1 LKFGEYMRE
10 FLSTTVSAVAIAV
23 LLVPASFALQS
34 NDAGARSVTTSSV
47 GIVTY
52 PTGYFENFTPVTALD
67 MVQRVPGFSVS
78 DGDTSRRGLGDSF
91 GNVLINGARP
101 SNKSLQLETV
111 LQRIPFADVASIDLI
126 QEAMPEY
133 EMRGHARLVNVILT
147 EGSGGSG
154 SFDLQ
159 TLYFDSGRVGQSVDL
174 SYTSSAG
181 PVEFTF
187 GLDANVH
194 GNRVSRDWARF
205 DANGDLFETQNDGD
219 QRRQFWGTFTLSM
232 NWVIDDSSSLRLDA
246 QVNPWSWHR
255 ANLGTVY
262 APGPGGAAI
271 TRYGQN
277 ATQNH
282 GRNRSLSGTYQRDLT
297 DSLSMQTMVLID
309 RENGNDGPEPYE
321 TFDVVAG
328 FLGSTIV
335 EFHEANEESALRQTF
350 SWTPHAGHQIE
361 FGAEGAINARET
373 DLSLFEDDG
382 LIVTQ
387 IPLAVANTRVE
398 ETRTEVFANHV
409 WSINETLSLES
420 GIRYEMSEIIQTGDA
435 EQTRSFSYAKPSVTL
450 NWRLNEQDRLRIS
463 GRRDI
468 DQLQFGRFA
477 SSVSVTDNQSTLGN
491 PNYVPQQSW
500 TVEGEWEHRFGDDGS
515 FSFLLGHDW
524 IQDLDGRLPVT
535 TATGIFD
542 TFGNIGDG
550 RRLRAVATVSTALD
564 AIGLGN
570 AVIDADIG
578 WTKTSV
584 DDPLTGIE
592 RAFFGT
598 SEWNLNLD
606 YRQTFPAQQLA
617 WGWDYHWRSDY
628 EMFFASQYHL
638 HDDEDGDLDIYVET
652 TRWLGVTTRLGVN
665 EALASGNDRY
675 RVFYDGSRADNI
687 VTGSEQRNAKTGPTW
702 YVQLRGTF

>member
-1 LKFGEYMRE
+1 MRA
-10 FLSTTVSAVAIAV
+10 FFSATVSAIAIAAFF
-23 LLVPASFALQS
+23 VPASFAVQDS
-34 NDAGARSVTTSSV
+34 NSESEFTTTRLA
-47 GIVTY
+47 GIVAY
-52 PTGYFENFTPVTALD
+52 PTSYFENFTPVTALD

-111 LQRIPFADVASIDLI
+111 LQRIPFDNVAGIELI

-147 EGSGGSG
+147 ESSGGSG
-154 SFDLQ
+154 SYDLQ

-174 SYTSSAG
+174 SYTTNSG
-181 PVEFTF
+181 PVELTF
-187 GLDANVH
+187 GLDVNVH
-194 GNRVSRDWARF
+194 GNRLSRDWERF
-205 DANGDLFETQNDGD
+205 DANGDLFETQTDGD
-219 QRRQFWGTFTLSM
+219 QRRQFWGTFTASM

-255 ANLGTVY
+255 ANTGTVY
-262 APGPGGAAI
+262 APGPTGLA
-271 TRYGQN
+271 TSRYERN

-297 DSLSMQTMVLID
+297 DTLSMQTMVLID
-309 RENGNDGPEPYE
+309 RENGEDGPEPYE
-321 TFDVVAG
+321 TYDVVTG

-335 EFHEANEESALRQTF
+335 EFQEANEESVLRQTF
-350 SWTPHAGHQIE
+350 AWIPHTDHQIE
-361 FGAEGAINARET
+361 FGAESAINARDTE
-373 DLSLFEDDG
+373 LALFEDDG
-382 LIVTQ
+382 LVITQ
-387 IPLAVANTRVE
+387 LPLAVANTRVE
-398 ETRTEVFANHV
+398 ETRSEVFATHV
-409 WSINETLSLES
+409 WSINDRLSLDS
-420 GIRYEMSEIIQTGDA
+420 GLRFETSEINQTGDA
-435 EQTRSFSYAKPSVTL
+435 EQSRSFSYAKPSVTL
-450 NWRLNEQDRLRIS
+450 NWRQNDQDRLRIS

-500 TVEGEWEHRFGDDGS
+500 TLEGEWEHRFGDDGS

-535 TATGIFD
+535 TPTGIFD

-550 RRLRAVATVSTALD
+550 RRLRAVAAISTGLD
-564 AIGLGN
+564 AIGLSN

-578 WTKTSV
+578 WTNSRV
-584 DDPLTGIE
+584 DDPLTGTE

-598 SEWNLNLD
+598 SEWRLNLD
-606 YRQTFPAQQLA
+606 YRQSFPAQQLA

-638 HDDEDGDLDIYVET
+638 HDDDDGDLDIYVET
-652 TRWLGVTTRLGVN
+652 TRWLSVTARLGVN

-675 RVFYDGSRADNI
+675 RIFYDGSRADDI
-687 VTGSEQRNAKTGPTW
+687 VTGSERRNAKRGPTW